1 MIQLLEQSA
10 LVTPNTDELSALMG
24 GMQPG
29 PWAVEHGLAILHTGG
44 HGNGD
49 TLHDVL
55 WLPDGSHRRWSHPRV
70 DTPHTHGSGCTLSTA
85 VAVGL
90 ATGLALSEA
99 VDAAI
104 QYTTRLIRRSV
115 DQDMV
120 DANGPLLHFK
130 PDG

>member
-1 MIQLLEQSA
+1 MIRLLEQAA

-55 WLPDGSHRRWSHPRV
+55 WLPDGSHRTWSHPRV
-70 DTPHTHGSGCTLSTA
+70 STPHTHGSGCTLSTA

-90 ATGLALSEA
+90 AGLVLSEA
-99 VDAAI
+99 VDSAI
-104 QYTTRLIRRSV
+104 QYTTRLIRCSADR
-115 DQDMV
+115 DMV
-120 DANGPLLHFK
+120 AANGPLLHFK